1 MDKVAANIVDKLRI
15 IDFFNVIVSGG
26 VVLYGISPILNKY
39 APSFFYVN
47 LGLENNV
54 EKAIVICLVCYIFGN
69 ALQSIQVLFFK
80 GLKSI
85 VVNRCLSEVSA
96 DKGKEAQQKS
106 SVLANEYK
114 RADVLAKAVKLFTD
128 KNLGAFDPQDPA
140 MCQYFFDHCELSNS
154 INGYGGRAERL
165 NELATFYEQL
175 AVAFY
180 TLTVFAL
187 FYMLFVHTNAF
198 LDCLGYL
205 LMGAIFMGRAYQ
217 SRLNWARTVLTTYGV
232 VTDK

>member
-1 MDKVAANIVDKLRI
+1 
-15 IDFFNVIVSGG
+15 
-26 VVLYGISPILNKY
+26 
-39 APSFFYVN
+39 
-47 LGLENNV
+47 
-54 EKAIVICLVCYIFGN
+54 
-69 ALQSIQVLFFK
+69 
-80 GLKSI
+80 
-85 VVNRCLSEVSA
+85 
-96 DKGKEAQQKS
+96 
-106 SVLANEYK
+106 
-114 RADVLAKAVKLFTD
+114 
-128 KNLGAFDPQDPA
+128 
-140 MCQYFFDHCELSNS
+140 MCQYFFDYCESSNS

-187 FYMLFVHTNAF
+187 FYMLFVQTNAF